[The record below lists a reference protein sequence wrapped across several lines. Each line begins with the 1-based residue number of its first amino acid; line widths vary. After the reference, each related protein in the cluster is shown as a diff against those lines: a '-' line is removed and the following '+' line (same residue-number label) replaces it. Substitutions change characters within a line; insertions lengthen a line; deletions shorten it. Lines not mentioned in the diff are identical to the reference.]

1 MVDFNSKLKSA
12 EAIQEYTNVG
22 RFLGHKVEDNDK
34 LAVKGLVII
43 EDKGYE
49 LALFYTADKDIEYA
63 EANGYE
69 PPFASGSVKNSKGVV
84 FWVKAYRGLVG
95 GSVALKLQLTK
106 ASDKTEKL
114 NLNLFY
120 VKGSDILLEGNVSA
134 KAPF

>member
-1 MVDFNSKLKSA
+1 MS
-12 EAIQEYTNVG
+12 EAKQEYTNVG
-22 RFLGHKVEDNDK
+22 RFLGYKVEDNDK

-49 LALFYTADKDIEYA
+49 LALFYAADKDIEYA

-69 PPFASGSVKNSKGVV
+69 APFASGSAKDSKGVA
-84 FWVKAYRGLVG
+84 FWVKAYRGS
-95 GSVALKLQLTK
+95 GSVVLALQLTK

-120 VKGSDILLEGNVSA
+120 AKGSDILLEGNVSA
-134 KAPF
+134 KVPF